1 MGNTIVVILTLTILL
16 TVVMGVSMRFFN
28 NFGAN
33 IAKNHMNEL
42 GMDVPE
48 LPEDET
54 DERLR

>member
-16 TVVMGVSMRFFN
+16 AAVIGVSMRFFN
-28 NFGAN
+28 NFGAY